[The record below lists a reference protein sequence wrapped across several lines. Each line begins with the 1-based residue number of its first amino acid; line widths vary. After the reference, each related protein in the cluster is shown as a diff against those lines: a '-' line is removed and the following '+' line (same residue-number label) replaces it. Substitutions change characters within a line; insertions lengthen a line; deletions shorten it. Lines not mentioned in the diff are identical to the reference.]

1 MHVHLEEES
10 PTKYVEEFTQ
20 NDADVAFNS
29 IGFAK
34 STLMA
39 GFTTVRDLGGSG
51 VNVALRNAINQGKVV
66 GPRIL
71 TAEKALA
78 STGGHADPTNGYR
91 KDLMGNPGPKE

>member
-1 MHVHLEEES
+1 
-10 PTKYVEEFTQ
+10 
-20 NDADVAFNS
+20 
-29 IGFAK
+29 
-34 STLMA
+34 MA

-91 KDLMGNPGPKE
+91 KDLMKSRAERRVVNSVDDAREAVRQRYKNRPD

>member
-1 MHVHLEEES
+1 
-10 PTKYVEEFTQ
+10 
-20 NDADVAFNS
+20 
-29 IGFAK
+29 
-34 STLMA
+34 MA

-51 VNVALRNAINQGKVV
+51 INVALRNAIQGKVV

-91 KDLMGNPGPKE
+91 KDLMGNPGPKKKSSK

>member
-1 MHVHLEEES
+1 
-10 PTKYVEEFTQ
+10 
-20 NDADVAFNS
+20 
-29 IGFAK
+29 
-34 STLMA
+34 MA

-66 GPRIL
+66 GPRM

-91 KDLMGNPGPKE
+91 KDLMEIQGRKKE